1 MAKKLL
7 ILGNGFDIDL
17 GLKTRYSNFANSDI
31 WKTLIGKT
39 YNFDQD
45 LLGALRDANEKR
57 HGSTLKKQ

>member
-17 GLKTRYSNFANSDI
+17 GLKTQYSNFANSDI
-31 WKTLIGKT
+31 WETLIGNT

-45 LLGALRDANEKR
+45 LLGALRDAKER
-57 HGSTLKKQ
+57 RSYSQTCR